1 MTCPITTCQL
11 ISPSYLSVGIEE
23 NKDLVEVVLKTV
35 ESYRKKS
42 ATVWE
47 QQF

>member
-11 ISPSYLSVGIEE
+11 ISPSYLSVGTEG
-23 NKDLVEVVLKTV
+23 NKHLVEAVLKTA

-42 ATVWE
+42 ATVWD